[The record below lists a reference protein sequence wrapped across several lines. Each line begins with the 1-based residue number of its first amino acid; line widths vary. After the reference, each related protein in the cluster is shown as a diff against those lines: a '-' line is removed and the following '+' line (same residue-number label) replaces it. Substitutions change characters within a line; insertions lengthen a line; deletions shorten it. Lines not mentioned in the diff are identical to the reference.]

1 MNTSIFIKSSVNNG
15 LVDSVKLANDVQ
27 NEINSLNEKGYK
39 IISITPIT
47 TSEYFEKNPTWK
59 LLDKANYAVTFSF
72 TSGII
77 ILAELMK
84 GN

>member
-1 MNTSIFIKSSVNNG
+1 MNTSIFVKSAVNNG

-27 NEINSLNEKGYK
+27 IEINSLNEKGYK
-39 IISITPIT
+39 IISTTPIT

-59 LLDKANYAVTFSF
+59 IFDKANFSVTFSY

-77 ILAELMK
+77 IVAELLK